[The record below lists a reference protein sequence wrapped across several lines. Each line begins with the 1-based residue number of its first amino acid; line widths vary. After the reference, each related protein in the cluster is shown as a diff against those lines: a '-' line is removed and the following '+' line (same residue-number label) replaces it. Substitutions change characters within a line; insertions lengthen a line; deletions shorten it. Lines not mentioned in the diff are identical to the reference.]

1 MITLILSSALLTL
14 TNVMLCNDLGVMLL
28 LAADI
33 TLWIVV
39 NIIIDLLLKRKEKRT
54 NNSWIEK
61 Q

>member
-1 MITLILSSALLTL
+1 MERKHHHRRTVHLDQCDA
-14 TNVMLCNDLGVMLL
+14 VKRFGVMLL

-54 NNSWIEK
+54 H
-61 Q
+61 

>member
-1 MITLILSSALLTL
+1 MVIIILSSALLTL
-14 TNVMLCNDLGVMLL
+14 TNMMLCNDLGGMLL

-39 NIIIDLLLKRKEKRT
+39 NIIIDLLLKRKEK
-54 NNSWIEK
+54 NSLIEK

>member
-1 MITLILSSALLTL
+1 MERKHHHRRTVHLDQCDA
-14 TNVMLCNDLGVMLL
+14 VKRFGVMLL

-54 NNSWIEK
+54 NNSLIEK

>member
-1 MITLILSSALLTL
+1 
-14 TNVMLCNDLGVMLL
+14 MLL

-39 NIIIDLLLKRKEKRT
+39 NVIICLLLKRKEKRT
-54 NNSWIEK
+54 NNSLIEK

>member
-1 MITLILSSALLTL
+1 
-14 TNVMLCNDLGVMLL
+14 MLL
-28 LAADI
+28 ATDI

-54 NNSWIEK
+54 NNSLIEK

>member
-1 MITLILSSALLTL
+1 MTY
-14 TNVMLCNDLGVMLL
+14 VMLCNDLGVMLL
-28 LAADI
+28 LAAGI

-54 NNSWIEK
+54 NNSLIEK